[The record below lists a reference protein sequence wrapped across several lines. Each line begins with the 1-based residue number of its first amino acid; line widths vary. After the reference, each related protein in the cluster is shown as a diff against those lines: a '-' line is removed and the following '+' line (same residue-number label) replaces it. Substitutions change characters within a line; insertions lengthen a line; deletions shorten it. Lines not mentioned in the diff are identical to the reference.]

1 LGHEK
6 IKNNFLD
13 KILGTLFEGFKEPRI
28 PHPSPSPNEFG
39 DYVLGKY
46 DLMPSLLE
54 GEKCEN

>member
-1 LGHEK
+1 M
-6 IKNNFLD
+6 
-13 KILGTLFEGFKEPRI
+13 GTLFEGFKEPRI